1 MFRQL
6 GCLFG
11 IVTLCTTQ
19 VGIAA
24 NEVAAPEW
32 IWASPA
38 RTVAQQPCLFANFE
52 VTGRVRSARLSG
64 AVDYA
69 HAIVYVN
76 GHRVGSREPYGTQLE
91 TDVSEKL
98 KPGKNT
104 VGICCRSVDGP
115 AAVFLRLDL
124 ELEDGRKQTV
134 VTDSRWRS
142 VVIGGDRL
150 DWPSLKAAK
159 LLPVT
164 TFGRV
169 ARFPWGETTD
179 TVTVRPLDDYTQWKQ
194 AEGTAAGTD
203 PATFQL
209 PPGFEIELLR
219 SSKQGEDS
227 WVAMSFDRK
236 GRLVVAKEKQGLL
249 RFTLP
254 QSNTEQM
261 QVETI
266 NEKLRECRGLLF
278 AHDSLYAMANNDKG
292 LYRLRDTNGD
302 DQFDEV
308 RLLKTFDGSVGH
320 GRNQL
325 VLGPDGMIYAIFG
338 DSVVEPQ
345 DAKHLPKSLAHPT
358 SAETT
363 QSGFLARTDSEGK
376 NWEIVVRGLRNPFGI
391 AFNADGEPFTYDAD
405 AEYDMGAPW
414 YRPTR
419 VDHLISGSDFGWRR
433 VTKQWPP
440 YVPDRADIPQPTLD
454 IGKGSPTAV
463 AFGTGSNFPAPY
475 RDALFVLDWAYG
487 RILAVHL
494 SPRGSSYAAK
504 AESFVR
510 GRPAN
515 VTDIEFGPDGA
526 MYFVTGGRG
535 TQSAL
540 YRVRYAGPAVQP
552 PALTRQQRERDNHA
566 ANARKQRQS
575 LEAFHGRL
583 HSEAIAQAWPH
594 LGSDDPWIRHA
605 ARVAVEWQPVSQWQQ
620 RAIAAERL
628 WTSLNSLLAL
638 VRVGPSDA
646 HALIIERL
654 YGLSF
659 DRLADRQKLA
669 VLFIYER
676 CLTTADGSA
685 KYHNSIIRHVNPHYP
700 DRSSEMN
707 RRLSLLL
714 KRLDAP
720 RFVERTIPLLQRA
733 ESQQERMHYLFV
745 LRNVKIGWTPETR
758 RTYFENLR
766 QFDEFVGGDGMP
778 TFRQLIETE
787 ALASLSAAERK
798 TYEKLLR
805 ATAEPWLAEIPT
817 EQQPFVRKWATAD
830 LSESLNK
837 LKSGRNFANGK
848 RMFATAKCIACHRIG
863 NRGGVVGPDLSAVS
877 ARFRPADVLVSML
890 DPSRVVAE
898 KYRNEIFVLK
908 DGRTVTGRLVPGG
921 DYRSPSLRVLADPL
935 KPAEFVE
942 FAKSAVELHK
952 FSPVSSM
959 PNNLLDHLTKQQI
972 LDLLAYINAAGRA
985 EHPSFR
991 AR

>member
-1 MFRQL
+1 
-6 GCLFG
+6 
-11 IVTLCTTQ
+11 
-19 VGIAA
+19 
-24 NEVAAPEW
+24 
-32 IWASPA
+32 
-38 RTVAQQPCLFANFE
+38 
-52 VTGRVRSARLSG
+52 
-64 AVDYA
+64 
-69 HAIVYVN
+69 
-76 GHRVGSREPYGTQLE
+76 
-91 TDVSEKL
+91 
-98 KPGKNT
+98 
-104 VGICCRSVDGP
+104 
-115 AAVFLRLDL
+115 
-124 ELEDGRKQTV
+124 
-134 VTDSRWRS
+134 
-142 VVIGGDRL
+142 
-150 DWPSLKAAK
+150 
-159 LLPVT
+159 
-164 TFGRV
+164 
-169 ARFPWGETTD
+169 
-179 TVTVRPLDDYTQWKQ
+179 
-194 AEGTAAGTD
+194 
-203 PATFQL
+203 
-209 PPGFEIELLR
+209 
-219 SSKQGEDS
+219 
-227 WVAMSFDRK
+227 
-236 GRLVVAKEKQGLL
+236 
-249 RFTLP
+249 
-254 QSNTEQM
+254 
-261 QVETI
+261 
-266 NEKLRECRGLLF
+266 
-278 AHDSLYAMANNDKG
+278 
-292 LYRLRDTNGD
+292 
-302 DQFDEV
+302 
-308 RLLKTFDGSVGH
+308 
-320 GRNQL
+320 
-325 VLGPDGMIYAIFG
+325 
-338 DSVVEPQ
+338 
-345 DAKHLPKSLAHPT
+345 
-358 SAETT
+358 
-363 QSGFLARTDSEGK
+363 
-376 NWEIVVRGLRNPFGI
+376 
-391 AFNADGEPFTYDAD
+391 
-405 AEYDMGAPW
+405 
-414 YRPTR
+414 
-419 VDHLISGSDFGWRR
+419 
-433 VTKQWPP
+433 
-440 YVPDRADIPQPTLD
+440 
-454 IGKGSPTAV
+454 
-463 AFGTGSNFPAPY
+463 GSNFPAPY